1 MNDRTLAAL
10 INDERIG
17 TLRENNGLWSFQYTE
32 AWLVHPRRFSLSP
45 HLPLGVEPAVD
56 QGSQRPVQWYF
67 DNLLPEESQRALLAR
82 DAKLEYADAFGLL
95 AFYGAESAGSV
106 ILLPENEQDQTTAA
120 WRPLGDAVLSNRIR
134 QMPHTPLA
142 QGFSKRM
149 SLAGAQHK
157 LAVVMVNG
165 ELFEP
170 AGAAPS
176 THILKP
182 DHPDTDYAHSVV
194 NEWFVMQLAKRLGLD
209 VPPVYRRYVPE
220 PVYLIERF
228 DRIKIGEQ
236 RWQRQHAIDACQ
248 LLGLDRQFKYQQ
260 GSMENLAR
268 LAEAC
273 RSKALARTRLFN
285 WLVFNVLI
293 GNNDAHL
300 KNLSFLVGADG
311 DIELAPHYDLLS
323 TASYESRAYE
333 KTHWPERCKLSWPIC
348 GVEHFADLNK
358 GVLINAGNILGLNK
372 VTASRLLERLRDSIR
387 PAADALYA
395 ELEAENQQLK
405 KKNPGLGLTLSGE
418 ERCVRV
424 IIHSVISDMVERLR
438 H

>member
-1 MNDRTLAAL
+1 MSDRSLAAL
-10 INDERIG
+10 INDEHIG
-17 TLRENNGLWSFQYTE
+17 TLRESNGLWSFQYTE
-32 AWLVHPRRFSLSP
+32 AWLRHTDRFSLSP
-45 HLPLGVEPAVD
+45 HLPLGIGPIVD

-67 DNLLPEESQRALLAR
+67 DNLLPEEGQRTLLAK

-106 ILLPENEQDQTTAA
+106 TLLPENGQNQATEE
-120 WRPLGDAVLSNRIR
+120 WRPLSDATLSKRIR
-134 QMPHTPLA
+134 QMPHVPLA
-142 QGFSKRM
+142 QNAIKRM

-157 LAVVMVNG
+157 LAVVMANG
-165 ELFEP
+165 QLFEP

-182 DHPDTDYAHSVV
+182 DHPDKDYAHSVA

-228 DRIKIGEQ
+228 DRIKKNEQ
-236 RWQRQHAIDACQ
+236 SWQRQHVIDACQ

-260 GSMENLAR
+260 GSMENLGK

-273 RSKALARTRLFN
+273 RSKALARTRLFE
-285 WLVFNVLI
+285 WLVFNLLV

-300 KNLSFLVGADG
+300 KNLSFLVRADG
-311 DIELAPHYDLLS
+311 DIQLAPHYDLLS

-333 KTHWPERCKLSWPIC
+333 KTNWPENSTLSWPIC
-348 GVEHFADLNK
+348 GIKFFSEINRN
-358 GVLINAGNILGLNK
+358 VLIDAGSILGLNK
-372 VTASRLLERLRDSIR
+372 ITAERFIEKLRSNIT
-387 PAADALYA
+387 PISEALYA
-395 ELEAENQQLK
+395 EFETENAQLK
-405 KKNPGLGLTLSGE
+405 AEKPDLALTLAGE

-424 IIHSVISDMVERLR
+424 INRTVISEMVGRLQ
-438 H
+438 